1 MSEQERNA
9 LPLNEL
15 QAIYAISRVITET
28 LDVDEALSEIVRLAR
43 PVFIFDNA
51 VLYLASAAG
60 ELEPAFARAIGRGRS
75 SEADSAWGEAAAH
88 AAFHEVRTVATQP
101 EPNPDADRLQQ
112 RFFLALPLLAGGSV
126 IGALVFVRF
135 GGPEFTKAQI
145 NLAQYIAAHV
155 TQVLEHRRLV
165 ERIGS
170 LEAERRLSQ
179 LQSDFIAMVS
189 HELKTPLGFIKG
201 YSTTLLRPDTS
212 WQPED
217 QQEFLSII
225 DEEADHLVELVDN
238 LLDSSRLQGGNLEL
252 DIHPVE
258 LASVIDENVERLRVR
273 YPSLDI
279 RWQPPQQ
286 NSLVEADAKR
296 LGQVL
301 ENLTSNAA
309 KYAGGGRLDIELEM
323 GAEQATLSFRDKGPG
338 IPQADSEQVFER
350 FYRVPATKE
359 LARGSGLGLYICRQ
373 IILAHGGRIFLGKSN
388 RKGAEFIV
396 QLPRMS
402 SAPRVNR
409 KEESNG

>member
-1 MSEQERNA
+1 MSEQERND

-28 LDVDEALSEIVRLAR
+28 LDVDEALSEIVRMAR

-51 VLYLASAAG
+51 VLYLASTGG

-75 SEADSAWGEAAAH
+75 TEADSAWGEASAQV
-88 AAFHEVRTVATQP
+88 AFHEVRTVSTQP
-101 EPNPDADRLQQ
+101 EPNPNADRLQQ
-112 RFFLALPLLAGGSV
+112 RFFLALPLLAGGSA

-155 TQVLEHRRLV
+155 TQVLEHKRLV
-165 ERIGS
+165 ERIAS

-201 YSTTLLRPDTS
+201 YSTTLLRPDAR
-212 WQPED
+212 WQREE

-252 DIHPVE
+252 DIRPVE
-258 LASVIDENVERLRVR
+258 LAGIIDESVERLRVR
-273 YPSLDI
+273 YPALDI
-279 RWQPPQQ
+279 RWQAPAD
-286 NSLVEADAKR
+286 NSIVEADAKR

-301 ENLTSNAA
+301 ENLASNAA
-309 KYAGGGRLDIELEM
+309 KYAGGGRLDIKLAM
-323 GAEQATLSFRDKGPG
+323 DTEQATLTVRDHGPG
-338 IPQADSEQVFER
+338 VPESDREHIFER
-350 FYRVPATKE
+350 FYRVPSTKE

-373 IILAHGGRIFLGKSN
+373 IILAHGGRIFLGNSAG
-388 RKGAEFIV
+388 KGAQFIV
-396 QLPRMS
+396 ELPRMS
-402 SAPRVNR
+402 TVARVHR
-409 KEESNG
+409 KEEKHG